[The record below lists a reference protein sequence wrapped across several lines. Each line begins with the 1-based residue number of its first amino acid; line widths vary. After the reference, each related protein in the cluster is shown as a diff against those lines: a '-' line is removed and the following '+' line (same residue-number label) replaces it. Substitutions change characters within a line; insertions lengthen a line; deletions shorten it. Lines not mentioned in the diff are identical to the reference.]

1 MNPALNSAP
10 PEKLMKNWIVLIGLT
25 LSPVLAACAP
35 MQASFAAS
43 GLDGLWASNGYGLL
57 LEIDRAD
64 VRVWQTTSD
73 SCLLAFNAQ
82 RIQDLPEGAEAAF
95 VTPEQ
100 AGHLTITIKKTASDD
115 LRQLRVLGTASEIG
129 LKRLSSKP
137 SICTDAVDKNP
148 IRNLEVFAQSF
159 REFYPS
165 FQSKKIDWDAAVAQA
180 KQSLEKQALG
190 NSIDEQTL
198 FKTLQGLIAPLQD
211 AHTFVTAPSLNDL
224 EFQGFRNSQTAPRTF
239 PELIER
245 REAIAGIIGKTVPG
259 ALQEYANKKLRFGWL
274 DRAAGIGYLRVT
286 GFEKFSSDPHFSAQ
300 LEALEAALDQIFMPE
315 LRKLVIDVRINPGG
329 FDAFGLAVIS
339 RLTDKKL
346 TAYRKFAR
354 AFSADQPDAT
364 TAVQDVIV
372 TPSTRSRFTGPLVVL
387 TSTFTVSAAETFV
400 LGLMQRPNTIRIGTN
415 TQGAFS
421 DMQTRVLPNGWRFG
435 LPNETYETPNGQRFE
450 GIGIAPEMEVPSFT
464 DEQLAQSQDLPL
476 QAALKKWRK

>member
-10 PEKLMKNWIVLIGLT
+10 PEELMKNWIVLIGLT
-25 LSPVLAACAP
+25 LAPILAACAP
-35 MQASFAAS
+35 TQASFQAS
-43 GLDGLWASNGYGLL
+43 SLDGLWASNGYGLL

-64 VRVWQTTSD
+64 VRVWQTTSA
-73 SCLLAFNAQ
+73 SCLLAFNAR
-82 RIQDLPEGAEAAF
+82 RIQDLPEGAEAVF

-100 AGHLTITIKKTASDD
+100 AGQLTAMIKKTASDD

-129 LKRLSSKP
+129 LKRLTSKP
-137 SICTDAVDKNP
+137 SVCAAVLDKNP

-165 FQSKKIDWDAAVAQA
+165 FQNKKIDWEAAFVQA
-180 KQSLEKQALG
+180 KQSLG
-190 NSIDEQTL
+190 NSSDEQAL

-211 AHTFVTAPSLNDL
+211 AHTFINAPSLNDL
-224 EFQGFRNSQTAPRTF
+224 EFQGFRNSPTVPLAF

-245 REAIAGIIGKTVPG
+245 REVIAGIIGKTIPG
-259 ALQEYANKKLRFGWL
+259 GLQEYANKKLRFGWL
-274 DRAAGIGYLRVT
+274 DRAAGIGYLRLT
-286 GFEKFSSDPHFSAQ
+286 GFEKFSSDGRFSAQ
-300 LEALEAALDQIFMPE
+300 LEALESALDKILTPE

-339 RLTDKKL
+339 RLTDKKF

-354 AFSADQPDAT
+354 AFSADKPDSI
-364 TAVQDVIV
+364 TAVQDVMV
-372 TPSTRSRFTGPLVVL
+372 TPSTRSRFTGPLVVM
-387 TSTFTVSAAETFV
+387 TSSFTVSAAETFV
-400 LGLMQRPNTIRIGTN
+400 LGLMQRPNITRIGTN

-421 DMQTRVLPNGWRFG
+421 DMQTRVLPNGWSFG
-435 LPNETYETPNGQRFE
+435 LPSETYETPNGQRFE
-450 GIGIAPEMEVPSFT
+450 GIGIAPEMEVSSFT

-476 QAALKKWRK
+476 EAALKKLRN

>member
-1 MNPALNSAP
+1 
-10 PEKLMKNWIVLIGLT
+10 MKNWIALIGFT

-43 GLDGLWASNGYGLL
+43 SLDGLWASNGYGLL

-64 VRVWQTTSD
+64 VRVWQTTSG
-73 SCLLAFNAQ
+73 SCLLAFKA
-82 RIQDLPEGAEAAF
+82 RRLQDLPEGAEAVF

-100 AGHLTITIKKTASDD
+100 AGGLTVTIKKMASDD
-115 LRQLRVLGTASEIG
+115 LRQLQVLGTASEIG
-129 LKRLSSKP
+129 LKRLPSKTG
-137 SICTDAVDKNP
+137 ICTDAINRNP

-165 FQSKKIDWDAAVAQA
+165 FQTKKIDWDAAVARA
-180 KQSLEKQALG
+180 KQALG
-190 NSIDEQTL
+190 NSSDEQAL

-211 AHTFVTAPSLNDL
+211 AHTFVAAANLNDL
-224 EFQGFRNSQTAPRTF
+224 EFQGFRNAPTTPRTF

-245 REAIAGIIGKTVPG
+245 REAIAGIIGNTVPG
-259 ALQEYANKKLRFGWL
+259 GLREYANKKLRFGWL

-286 GFEKFSSDPHFSAQ
+286 GFEKFSSDGRFSVQ
-300 LEALEAALDQIFMPE
+300 LEALEAALDQIFTPD

-329 FDAFGLAVIS
+329 FDAFGLAIIS
-339 RLTDKKL
+339 RLTDQKF

-354 AFSADQPDAT
+354 AYQADTPDAI
-364 TAVQDVIV
+364 TAVHDVTV
-372 TPSTRSRFTGPLVVL
+372 TPSTRSRFMGPLVVM

-400 LGLMQRPNTIRIGTN
+400 LGLMKRPNTTRIGTN

-421 DMQTRVLPNGWRFG
+421 DMQTRVLPNGWTFG

-450 GIGIAPEMEVPSFT
+450 GFGIAPDIEMVSFT
-464 DEQLAQSQDLPL
+464 DEQLAQAQDLPL
-476 QAALKKWRK
+476 QAALKRLRD

>member
-1 MNPALNSAP
+1 
-10 PEKLMKNWIVLIGLT
+10 MKNWIALIGLT

-35 MQASFAAS
+35 TQASFAAS
-43 GLDGLWASNGYGLL
+43 SLDGLWASNGYSLL

-64 VRVWQTTSD
+64 VRVWQTTSN
-73 SCLLAFNAQ
+73 SCLLAFDAK
-82 RIQDLPEGAEAAF
+82 RIQDLPEGAEAVF
-95 VTPEQ
+95 VTPEE
-100 AGHLTITIKKTASDD
+100 AGRLTVTIKKTDSDD
-115 LRQLRVLGTASEIG
+115 LRQLLVLGTASEIG

-137 SICTDAVDKNP
+137 SICTATADKNP

-165 FQSKKIDWDAAVAQA
+165 FQSKKIDWEAMVAQA
-180 KQSLEKQALG
+180 KQSLG
-190 NSIDEQTL
+190 NSSDEKAL
-198 FKTLQGLIAPLQD
+198 FKSLQSLIAPLQD
-211 AHTFVTAPSLNDL
+211 AHTFVTAPRLDDL
-224 EFQGFRNSQTAPRTF
+224 EFQGFRNSQTTPRTF

-259 ALQEYANKKLRFGWL
+259 LQEYANKKLRFGWL
-274 DRAAGIGYLRVT
+274 DRATGIGYLRVT
-286 GFEKFSSDPHFSAQ
+286 GFEKFSSDNRFSAQ
-300 LEALEAALDQIFMPE
+300 LEALEAALDKIVTPD

-339 RLTDKKL
+339 RLTDTKL

-354 AFSADQPDAT
+354 AFQTDKPDAI
-364 TAVQDVIV
+364 TAVQDVMV
-372 TPSTRSRFTGPLVVL
+372 TPSTRSRFTGPLVVM

-400 LGLMQRPNTIRIGTN
+400 LGLMQRPNTTRIGTN

-421 DMQTRVLPNGWRFG
+421 DMQTRVLPNGWTFG

-450 GIGIAPEMEVPSFT
+450 GIGIAPEMEVASFT
-464 DEQLAQSQDLPL
+464 DDQLAQSQDLPL
-476 QAALKKWRK
+476 EAALKKLRN